1 MDKHNPCFQEYVQN
15 ICFSI
20 SVLAFSSEALPKDL
34 VAEIKQC
41 PGRIMEEVTGFLT
54 NQYRGSL
61 HNYIEISST
70 YYPILYKL
78 YQLFISHPVSSVS
91 IGRPFSVQT
100 SFFTP
105 SHNRLMLSHMRVM
118 LSIPMNHNWWIKN
131 GWEMGPLDS
140 MNTARFLGLDSPC
153 IVLDRN
159 SQPQLFVVM
168 REQRCNKQ
176 FIHITATEDTNT
188 TPLLRLVK

>member
-105 SHNRLMLSHMRVM
+105 SHNRLMPSHMRAM

-131 GWEMGPLDS
+131 GLKMELLDS
-140 MNTARFLGLDSPC
+140 MNIARFLGLDSPC

-168 REQRCNKQ
+168 KEQWCNKQ

>member
-54 NQYRGSL
+54 NQYRGNL
-61 HNYIEISST
+61 HNHIEILST

-91 IGRPFSVQT
+91 IGRLFSVQT

-105 SHNRLMLSHMRVM
+105 SHNRLMPSHMRAM

-131 GWEMGPLDS
+131 GLKMELLDS
-140 MNTARFLGLDSPC
+140 MNIARFLGLDSPC

>member
-1 MDKHNPCFQEYVQN
+1 
-15 ICFSI
+15 
-20 SVLAFSSEALPKDL
+20 
-34 VAEIKQC
+34 
-41 PGRIMEEVTGFLT
+41 
-54 NQYRGSL
+54 
-61 HNYIEISST
+61 
-70 YYPILYKL
+70 
-78 YQLFISHPVSSVS
+78 
-91 IGRPFSVQT
+91 
-100 SFFTP
+100 
-105 SHNRLMLSHMRVM
+105 M

-131 GWEMGPLDS
+131 GLKMELLDS
-140 MNTARFLGLDSPC
+140 MNIARFLGLDSPC